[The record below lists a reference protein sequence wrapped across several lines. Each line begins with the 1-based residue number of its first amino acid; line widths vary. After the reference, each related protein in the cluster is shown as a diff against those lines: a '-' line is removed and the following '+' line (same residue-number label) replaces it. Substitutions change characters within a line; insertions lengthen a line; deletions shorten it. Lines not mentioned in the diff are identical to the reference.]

1 MRKIVTSNNQVE
13 LIEVSK
19 DGVILS
25 SIGFQMG
32 ELYWTIKNNKV
43 VFYLNDSETPY
54 VNDVWTANLPI
65 IIDDVEYATVED
77 ASAALHHIMNDRFQE
92 QLDQLNEDLAAE
104 SARAEEA
111 EQQLDDAIDD
121 ERARATSAETHLQT
135 EITELSGTVA
145 TFDERITR
153 AQEDARQ
160 AFELTE
166 AEIARSTAKDAEH
179 DASISGLTNTL
190 NSEIQRALSAE
201 TALHNE
207 LLAEA
212 QRAEIAESGIT
223 ASLNNEIQNRIADVD
238 AEEARAI
245 AAESGITAS
254 LNAEI
259 ARATAREN
267 AIDDKADAEITRS
280 TAKDVEHDTL
290 ISGLTSDLADEVARA
305 TAAEGTL
312 QDNIDAEEARAIAA
326 EGTLQDN
333 IDAEEAARIAD
344 VDAEEARATS
354 AETAL
359 HNEIVAE
366 SERAQD
372 AEDTLD
378 DAIDAEVLRSTNKDT
393 LHDTLISGL
402 TDDLADEIARAT
414 AAEGTLHNEIVAE
427 SERAE
432 AAEDVL
438 DVRLDNEIS
447 RAASEEQ
454 RIENK
459 LDTEIARAE
468 GAESGL
474 TTALNDE
481 IARSTAKD
489 IEHDAFI
496 SGLTNNLQSEI
507 LRAVARENA
516 IDDKVDAEVLRSSQ
530 KDLAHDNAIS
540 ELTDSIAREASLA
553 RTNEAANKA
562 KIDKEIEDRIAAD
575 DQLVDTVN
583 SETRRALAA
592 ESAITLVL
600 SDEITRSTNKDTE
613 HDNRISANTVSI
625 NAEIARATNIEGALR
640 SEINAETSARTSAD
654 NALIQRVTAVEISKA
669 DANNVYTKAE
679 SDSKYA
685 TKEGVSGDCYTK
697 AQTDELLNQRAEKAL
712 AVATAEY
719 VSANK
724 IINFKNISGSVISSI
739 DATPFLIDGM
749 LDSVSIVNNNL
760 VFVWNTDSGKQTV
773 SIPLT
778 DIFNPNN
785 YYNKTQSDALL
796 ATKLDATAYTPSD
809 LSNYYKKSE
818 TSGKTEISNALA
830 LKANESDLEA
840 HVASTSVHTTA
851 AEKQLWNG
859 KQNALTP
866 GNGIDITN
874 NIISCTAVTPSITV
888 DSTLSTTSTNPV
900 QNKVITSALNNKAD
914 SSTLNNY
921 MLKSQIWCGT
931 EQEYN
936 AIAVKDP
943 NVIYLVH

>member
-166 AEIARSTAKDAEH
+166 AEITRSTAKDAEH

-201 TALHNE
+201 TSLHNE

-290 ISGLTSDLADEVARA
+290 ISGLTDDLADEVARA

-312 QDNIDAEEARAIAA
+312 QDNIDAEEARAEAA

-372 AEDTLD
+372 AEDALD

-414 AAEGTLHNEIVAE
+414 AAESGLSADIDA
-427 SERAE
+427 
-432 AAEDVL
+432 L

-530 KDLAHDNAIS
+530 KDLAHDNAIT
-540 ELTDSIAREASLA
+540 ELTDSIAREATLA
-553 RTNEAANKA
+553 RTNEAAIDA
-562 KIDKEIEDRIAAD
+562 KIDQEIVDRIAAD

-654 NALIQRVTAVEISKA
+654 NALIQRVTAVEVGKA
-669 DANNVYTKAE
+669 DKSEVYTKTE
-679 SDSKYA
+679 SDAKYA

-697 AQTDELLNQRAEKAL
+697 AQTDTLLNQRAEKAL

-809 LSNYYKKSE
+809 LSNYYTKSE

-830 LKANESDLEA
+830 LKANESDLNT
-840 HVASTSVHTTA
+840 HIASTSVHTTA

-874 NIISCTAVTPSITV
+874 NIISCTATTPSITV

>member
-166 AEIARSTAKDAEH
+166 AEITRSTAKDAEH

-201 TALHNE
+201 TSLHNE

-290 ISGLTSDLADEVARA
+290 ISGLTDDLADEVARA

-312 QDNIDAEEARAIAA
+312 QDNIDAEEARAEAA

-372 AEDTLD
+372 AEDALD

-414 AAEGTLHNEIVAE
+414 AAESGLSADIDA
-427 SERAE
+427 
-432 AAEDVL
+432 L

-540 ELTDSIAREASLA
+540 GLTDSIAREATLA
-553 RTNEAANKA
+553 RTNEAALDA
-562 KIDKEIEDRIAAD
+562 KIDQEIVDRIAAD

-654 NALIQRVTAVEISKA
+654 NALIQRVTAVEVGKA
-669 DANNVYTKAE
+669 DKSEVYTKTE
-679 SDSKYA
+679 SDAKYA

-697 AQTDELLNQRAEKAL
+697 AQTDTLLNQRAEKAL

-749 LDSVSIVNNNL
+749 LDSVSIVNGNL
-760 VFVWNTDSGKQTV
+760 VFVWNTDSGKQTIA
-773 SIPLT
+773 IPLT

-809 LSNYYKKSE
+809 LSNYYTKSE

-830 LKANESDLEA
+830 LKANESDLTA
-840 HVASTSVHTTA
+840 HTASTSVHTTA

-874 NIISCTAVTPSITV
+874 NIISCTATTPTITV
-888 DSTLSTTSTNPV
+888 DSALSTTSTNPV